1 MGLAGGAQT
10 LRQADTKKLSV
21 GDTQPLPAAQT
32 QRSALTQ
39 TISLSD
45 ADLAALEHSHT
56 VVLPEGDTE
65 NLPQVPMFSTFG
77 DSAAGDD
84 NSEHT
89 ATIVEEHSPQ
99 TQEGQSL
106 VNMEVAKIL
115 EASLQ
120 REPNRVDLKIK
131 LLDIY
136 HQEGNY
142 AAFESMA
149 ARLLTEQRN
158 LSPAQHLHI
167 QRLQQS
173 LAEDKRKAAKIA
185 S

>member
-1 MGLAGGAQT
+1 
-10 LRQADTKKLSV
+10 V
-21 GDTQPLPAAQT
+21 GDTQPLPAADT
-32 QRSALTQ
+32 QKLTLTQ

-65 NLPQVPMFSTFG
+65 NLTQVPMFSTFG
-77 DSAAGDD
+77 DSSATDD
-84 NSEHT
+84 SGKHT
-89 ATIVEEHSPQ
+89 ATIVEEHVPQ

-120 REPNRVDLKIK
+120 REPNRVDLKMK

-142 AAFESMA
+142 TAFESMA
-149 ARLLTEQRN
+149 AKLLAEQRN
-158 LSPAQHLHI
+158 LSPAQQLHL
-167 QRLQQS
+167 QKLQQS